1 MSDACGHRVVKR
13 GRAGWLALGG
23 LLLVASTAP
32 IHAQMAARLSGQVA
46 LDEIKAASAA
56 LAAQTKGAAD
66 APMAGVEQQLA
77 DMAGTLQALHGDL
90 DKPVETIN
98 DAERAGV
105 LRAHAAAARV
115 QAYVA
120 ASEGCQGGDAGA
132 MQASLAEGVARLARD
147 TTSAKLVPVVDGVE
161 TLAHVPLFVLHQG
174 SGPMVFALT
183 GINLVDTQC
192 ANPKVVATDAAGR
205 ALSSQPDLTGAAPSR
220 IELRWPQ
227 SAALPTG
234 SVVLHVTTQ
243 RKAFLVGCTA
253 MPEASAVIQVAPA
266 VRYQVAYAL
275 SARCP
280 ASTSKGSSASEVA
293 LAHGKMPW
301 LAGYGSTVS
310 QPVDTSACAEPESY
324 SVSAIVEGSDG
335 SHAAAGPFTQSAQAS
350 ITAGLPGGLTLSWNP
365 SAQTLFARS
374 GLKSCKGA
382 Y

>member
-1 MSDACGHRVVKR
+1 VVKR

>member
-324 SVSAIVEGSDG
+324 SVSAIVQGSDG

-365 SAQTLFARS
+365 SAQTLFVRS